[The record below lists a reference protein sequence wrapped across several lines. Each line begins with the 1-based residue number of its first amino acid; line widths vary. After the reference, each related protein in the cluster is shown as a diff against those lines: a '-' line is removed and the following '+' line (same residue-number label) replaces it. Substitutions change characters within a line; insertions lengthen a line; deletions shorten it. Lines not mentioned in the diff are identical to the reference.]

1 MNKNTKRILI
11 IAEDLI
17 MVALIRK
24 ILTDKINSIAIVE
37 MDSNGAFNVND
48 GFEYKTIIV
57 DGTVNGTTG
66 LEIIDHLR
74 FAKKYIGTLIYITN
88 SDDESVKAL
97 KFGANLIITLPIATD
112 HLISVVTKNLGA

>member
-1 MNKNTKRILI
+1 MDKNTKRILI

-37 MDSNGAFNVND
+37 MDSNEAFNVNN

-74 FAKKYIGTLIYITN
+74 FAKKYIGPLIYINN
-88 SDDESVKAL
+88 SDEESVKAL

>member
-37 MDSNGAFNVND
+37 MDSNEAFNVNN

>member
-37 MDSNGAFNVND
+37 MDSNEAFNVNN

-74 FAKKYIGTLIYITN
+74 FAKKYIGPLIYITN

-97 KFGANLIITLPIATD
+97 KFGAKLIIT
-112 HLISVVTKNLGA
+112 

>member
-1 MNKNTKRILI
+1 MDKNTKRILI

-74 FAKKYIGTLIYITN
+74 FAKKYIGPLIYITN

>member
-1 MNKNTKRILI
+1 MDKNTKRILI

-37 MDSNGAFNVND
+37 MDSSGAFNVND

-74 FAKKYIGTLIYITN
+74 FAKKYIGPLIYITN

>member
-37 MDSNGAFNVND
+37 MDSNEAFNVKE
-48 GFEYKTIIV
+48 F
-57 DGTVNGTTG
+57 
-66 LEIIDHLR
+66 
-74 FAKKYIGTLIYITN
+74 
-88 SDDESVKAL
+88 SS
-97 KFGANLIITLPIATD
+97 
-112 HLISVVTKNLGA
+112 

>member
-1 MNKNTKRILI
+1 MDKNTKRILI

-37 MDSNGAFNVND
+37 MDSNEAFNVNN

-74 FAKKYIGTLIYITN
+74 FAKKYIGPLIYINN
-88 SDDESVKAL
+88 SDDERVKAL

>member
-1 MNKNTKRILI
+1 MDKNTKRILI

-37 MDSNGAFNVND
+37 MDSNEAFNVNN

-74 FAKKYIGTLIYITN
+74 FAKKYIGPLIYITN

>member
-37 MDSNGAFNVND
+37 MDSNEAFNVNN

-74 FAKKYIGTLIYITN
+74 FAKKYIGPLIYITN

-97 KFGANLIITLPIATD
+97 KFGANLIITLPITTD

>member
-74 FAKKYIGTLIYITN
+74 FAKKYIGPLIYITN

>member
-37 MDSNGAFNVND
+37 MDSNGAFNVNN

-74 FAKKYIGTLIYITN
+74 FAKKYIGPLIYITN

>member
-37 MDSNGAFNVND
+37 MDSNEAFNVNN

-74 FAKKYIGTLIYITN
+74 FAKKYIGPLIYITN

>member
-74 FAKKYIGTLIYITN
+74 FAKKYIGPLIYITN
-88 SDDESVKAL
+88 SDDERVKAL

>member
-1 MNKNTKRILI
+1 MDKNTKRILI

-37 MDSNGAFNVND
+37 MDSNSAFNVND
-48 GFEYKTIIV
+48 DFEYKTIIV

-74 FAKKYIGTLIYITN
+74 FAKKYIGPLIYITN

>member
-37 MDSNGAFNVND
+37 MDSNEAFNVNN

-74 FAKKYIGTLIYITN
+74 FAKKYIGPLIYINN
-88 SDDESVKAL
+88 SDDERVKAL

>member
-1 MNKNTKRILI
+1 MDKNTKRILI

-97 KFGANLIITLPIATD
+97 KFGANHIIPLPIVID
-112 HLISVVTKNLGA
+112 QLVSVVSKNLKA